1 LLRDAKLIILISV
14 PEDYMACLLHV
25 SLVKVTPGGHG
36 KEIIYTKNLTA
47 ELPKSTQI
55 PDFTIPTIIH

>member
-1 LLRDAKLIILISV
+1 
-14 PEDYMACLLHV
+14 MAYLLHV

-36 KEIIYTKNLTA
+36 KEIIYTKNLTS

-55 PDFTIPTIIH
+55 PDVTIPTIIH